1 MGREGEKVHGAGI
14 SAQPSKGDGGNL
26 ALSST
31 ESETRPQT
39 ANSPAKHGTSCD
51 GWNYNWGGLV
61 MSQHG
66 A

>member
-1 MGREGEKVHGAGI
+1 MGREGKKVHGAGI

-26 ALSST
+26 ALRST
-31 ESETRPQT
+31 ESETPSPNSQRPGQ
-39 ANSPAKHGTSCD
+39 ARHKLRRS
-51 GWNYNWGGLV
+51 NYNGGAA